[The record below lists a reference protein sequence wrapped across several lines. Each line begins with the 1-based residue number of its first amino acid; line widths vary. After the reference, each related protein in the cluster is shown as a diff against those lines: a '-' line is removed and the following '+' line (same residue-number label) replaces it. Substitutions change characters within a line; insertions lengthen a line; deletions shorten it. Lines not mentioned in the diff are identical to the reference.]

1 MSDDQDGI
9 FDGERLRRTLHRQ
22 LERVNHALKDY
33 QASLPDFEVKEIS
46 VALTADI
53 AGNVGLLGM
62 GGIEASRSRTFE
74 FVLTTKP
81 PTEIKQENSSAS

>member
-1 MSDDQDGI
+1 MSDDDEGI

-33 QASLPDFEVKEIS
+33 QASLPDFDVKEIS
-46 VALTADI
+46 VALTADV

-62 GGIEASRSRTFE
+62 GGIEAGRSRTFE
-74 FVLTTKP
+74 FILTTKP
-81 PTEIKQENSSAS
+81 QTDVK